1 MKLEDRYYS
10 ESELRGKNSENPEE
24 DKLYSQQEVLEISD
38 LFDEFYSEHGDTY
51 SDVDE
56 AYDEFIEAYSNVG
69 DEYAD
74 PEMINENPKQEAPK
88 KRTNISIKDPRV
100 TKAIVG
106 TAGAGAGL
114 ALSKIL
120 TRKDIA
126 EKKSIEEKMSKG
138 LASVKDIERLE
149 KIKRKIR
156 AKVAASTVGGAALG
170 VGGVHLYGKYKNKNF
185 SANIENA
192 FVGASAG
199 SVTASFAHLVRIY
212 ATKEGKE
219 FVSLHKK
226 KEDLETLTKA
236 EKLRYVE
243 LRKKLNKKFG
253 RDQVIGLVSGAFLG
267 YIANGLKGAYQASN
281 GYRKSRKDSGD
292 KTDMGEMWGRAKW
305 GFDLGHHIGSYS
317 DNSGDEYSLEDL
329 REQQEKS
336 KNKNYS
342 DDSYAQFIISKKK
355 LKDSI
360 AKNRYSNHKNAAIGA
375 LAGTATGLLAAKLTD
390 KGSAR
395 RKELKAKISS
405 GNASPQETKE
415 YAEAKKKARKRMA
428 IAGGAG
434 LATGAAAGY
443 NTNRVKGA
451 YKSLKEVDRSEFKL
465 KKFKNKKHRSN
476 FMELAKGAAF
486 NGHLHGGKSTN
497 ELMDTVKK

>member
-74 PEMINENPKQEAPK
+74 PIMINENPKQEAPK
-88 KRTNISIKDPRV
+88 KRKNISIKDPRI
-100 TKAIVG
+100 TKTIAG

-170 VGGVHLYGKYKNKNF
+170 VGGVHLYGKYKNKN
-185 SANIENA
+185 
-192 FVGASAG
+192 
-199 SVTASFAHLVRIY
+199 
-212 ATKEGKE
+212 
-219 FVSLHKK
+219 
-226 KEDLETLTKA
+226 
-236 EKLRYVE
+236 
-243 LRKKLNKKFG
+243 
-253 RDQVIGLVSGAFLG
+253 
-267 YIANGLKGAYQASN
+267 
-281 GYRKSRKDSGD
+281 
-292 KTDMGEMWGRAKW
+292 
-305 GFDLGHHIGSYS
+305 
-317 DNSGDEYSLEDL
+317 
-329 REQQEKS
+329 
-336 KNKNYS
+336 YS
-342 DDSYAQFIISKKK
+342 DDSYAQFIGSKKK

-476 FMELAKGAAF
+476 FMKLAKGAAF

>member
-106 TAGAGAGL
+106 TAGVGAGL

-329 REQQEKS
+329 REQQEK
-336 KNKNYS
+336 NKN
-342 DDSYAQFIISKKK
+342 
-355 LKDSI
+355 
-360 AKNRYSNHKNAAIGA
+360 SNYKNAAGGA
-375 LAGTATGLLAAKLTD
+375 IAGTAAGLITAKLTD
-390 KGSAR
+390 KEAAR

-405 GNASPQETKE
+405 GKATPKEVKE
-415 YAEAKKKARKRMA
+415 YAESKKKFRKRMA
-428 IAGGAG
+428 IAGGTG
-434 LATGAAAGY
+434 LATGVAAGY
-443 NTNRVKGA
+443 NTNRVKGVVKTLGA
-451 YKSLKEVDRSEFKL
+451 ADKKEFSL
-465 KKFKNKKHRSN
+465 KKFKDKKHRSHFKDLVKN
-476 FMELAKGAAF
+476 AAE
-486 NGHLHGGKSTN
+486 NGHTYGGRG
-497 ELMDTVKK
+497 VKEIVDIINK